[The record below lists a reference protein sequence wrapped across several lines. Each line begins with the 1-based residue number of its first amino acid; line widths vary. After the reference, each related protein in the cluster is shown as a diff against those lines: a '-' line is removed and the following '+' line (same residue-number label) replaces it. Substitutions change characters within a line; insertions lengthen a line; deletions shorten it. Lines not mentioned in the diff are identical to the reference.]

1 MAVYAPIYKDTIY
14 TYQGEELE
22 YRIEFPLGTV
32 IYEGTASERPDGTP
46 IKIYMNR
53 LCEPYLA
60 QKLNPV
66 VTGITQQP
74 AVGTFYLFNSLNDNL
89 LETYYFLRMYS
100 GEWDGED
107 KVLSDPIGVGV
118 SPQMVLPFSVY
129 TKSGATINIEA
140 VPIVRNTFFNLIT
153 DFIYVIYEGTNYIV
167 RYNTDYYPYQSITP
181 VVVSGDSVTITSS
194 NKSSTGMTISFGEN
208 PSFSEKHFT
217 IGFRMENGP
226 FLPGTI
232 ECVQEGE
239 YFELSQDTLTVF
251 PEGGTFII
259 TYDTSLPDSRITAGI
274 MGLPSATVE
283 KLGGSMVQVT
293 VPPTPV
299 LDDIYF
305 TIVFS
310 YYNGDTLGLIS
321 GTLMAGGDYSG
332 STKVYISG
340 LPVQNNGVWKV
351 AALINS
357 EPGCVVSI
365 SDNPWLKVE
374 YWDASFQD
382 PNPPYGTKT
391 YTKAELRTK
400 EDTSTV
406 TPTGTSVTVLFSKA
420 SATTA
425 VTVEVSV
432 SYPQSGTSKSQ
443 AQIISN
449 TAVTQN
455 LSGSWSGEHFNVDGA
470 EVVFSQSFP
479 GGYVENYGKSDNFSN
494 RVSSTTQDGKIL
506 TTIKFP
512 YNANSITVIGFSTA
526 TDKIMTSLSASTC
539 DGFRLE
545 TSSAN
550 TTFEEV
556 GLNMTAAQFLSLR
569 TTDATVWESVMPMP
583 YKFAPWG
590 HKILSNEQPQEVL
603 IKTSDNQTITITGS

>member
-60 QKLNPV
+60 QILNPV

-153 DFIYVIYEGTNYIV
+153 TNLSINYAGGGYQV
-167 RYNTDYYPYQSITP
+167 QWLTDYYPFTDIKF
-181 VVVSGDSVTITSS
+181 TSHI
-194 NKSSTGMTISFGEN
+194 GAIQSFGN
-208 PSFSEKHFT
+208 RGPSGGTIWFKESPASAQRSFT
-217 IGFRMENGP
+217 VTAYYGNTSNV
-226 FLPGTI
+226 LGTI
-232 ECVQEGE
+232 ECVQEGR

-259 TYDTSLPDSRITAGI
+259 TYDTNLPDSGITASI
-274 MGLPSATVE
+274 TGLPSATVE
-283 KLGGSMVQVT
+283 KLGGSMVRVT

-299 LDDIYF
+299 LDDTYF

-310 YYNGDTLGLIS
+310 YSGDTLGTVS

-340 LPVQNNGVWKV
+340 QPVQNNGVWKV

-357 EPGCVVSI
+357 ESGCTVSI
-365 SDNPWLKVE
+365 SDNNYYKVE

-382 PNPPYGTKT
+382 PNPPYGTKS
-391 YTKAELRTK
+391 YTKAEIQSK
-400 EDTSTV
+400 VQSTHQ
-406 TPTGTSVTVLFSKA
+406 TAPSGTTFTVLFSKP

-425 VTVEVSV
+425 VTVEVSIG
-432 SYPQSGTSKSQ
+432 PNNTGTFKSE
-443 AQIISN
+443 AQILSN
-449 TAVTQN
+449 TALTTN
-455 LSGSWSGEHFNVDGA
+455 YSGSWSGEHFNVDGA

-479 GGYVENYGKSDNFSN
+479 GGYVENYGLGGLGQRLSW
-494 RVSSTTQDGKIL
+494 TTQDGKRL

-512 YNANSITVIGFSTA
+512 YNANSITVIGFSTE

-556 GLNMTAAQFLSLR
+556 SLNMTAAQFLSLR

-590 HKILSNEQPQEVL
+590 HKILSNEQPQAVL